1 MTEAPRRRT
10 VSTAIEAKLRAET
23 WKARAGCVAN
33 LALAVLYLAAALAAG
48 MLARAVWRFDP

>member
-1 MTEAPRRRT
+1 MTEEPRRR
-10 VSTAIEAKLRAET
+10 SASAAIEAKLRAET

-48 MLARAVWRFDP
+48 LLARAVWRLDP